1 MRAGVIFAKISSGRP
16 ASQRHIQ
23 MNKSI
28 DARWQC
34 RVLEAEDNQLMS
46 WTSAP
51 LTQFHQSAA
60 ILGCPKRGH
69 RAGQKPEDD
78 TGLGVRRPSPDRNR
92 L

>member
-34 RVLEAEDNQLMS
+34 RVLEAEDNQLTHGRAHRS
-46 WTSAP
+46 LNSTNPPRSSDARNE
-51 LTQFHQSAA
+51 A
-60 ILGCPKRGH
+60 I
-69 RAGQKPEDD
+69 GQDRIPR
-78 TGLGVRRPSPDRNR
+78 TIQAWASGVLAQTEID
-92 L
+92 